1 MESTIQTV
9 AIDLL
14 NQALKDG
21 LKVIVN
27 TPNGEIVVTGAIST
41 ENEIVLFTE
50 ND

>member
-1 MESTIQTV
+1 MENTMQTV
-9 AIDLL
+9 AIELL

-27 TPNGEIVVTGAIST
+27 TPNGEIMVTGAIAT
-41 ENEIVLFTE
+41 ESEIVLFTD